1 MKKWIY
7 RISTWVLS
15 AMLLMSAMMYLTGQ
29 VSADLASLG
38 YTAKSFAIVLGT
50 LKLLEALAISIP
62 HKFYRLR
69 EWSYAGLGINF
80 LWASIAHIEVGH
92 GAQHIMTPLVMFGV
106 LAVSYFTGGRSEV
119 SAAK

>member
-1 MKKWIY
+1 MKKWTY
-7 RISTWVLS
+7 RISTWLLGAVLT
-15 AMLLMSAMMYLTGQ
+15 MSAFMYLTGQ
-29 VSADLASLG
+29 VSSDLEGLG

-50 LKLLEALAISIP
+50 LKLLEGLALVIP

-80 LWASIAHIEVGH
+80 LWAAIAHIEVGH
-92 GAQHIMTPLVMFGV
+92 GAQHVMSPIMMFGI
-106 LAVSYFTGGRSEV
+106 LLVSYFTGGRSEV